1 MIIRTDRDVR
11 KTMGTVNEI
20 SSKPTVLTPAKKN
33 KKKRSLATR
42 NNKNIL
48 KYSFETRIPK
58 SSNTDENAVK
68 KDKEEPPSPSTKA
81 AAETDENADKK
92 DKEEPPTPSTKAAAE
107 TDENAD
113 KKDKEEPPS
122 PSTKAAAK
130 TDENADKKDKEEPVR
145 LISCMSCG

>member
-58 SSNTDENAVK
+58 SSNTDETAVK

-92 DKEEPPTPSTKAAAE
+92 DKEEPPSPSTKAAAE
-107 TDENAD
+107 TDRS
-113 KKDKEEPPS
+113 EEHTSELQS
-122 PSTKAAAK
+122 PYS
-130 TDENADKKDKEEPVR
+130 
-145 LISCMSCG
+145 SS